1 MNIASSESFR
11 KLVIALNGAPLTV
24 PNRNIISG
32 EIRAI
37 YKDARLK
44 LLAKLTA
51 YKASGGKFNLCIDVW
66 TSKSQHAFLGISIHF
81 MDSEFRPQ
89 NYLLQLADLK
99 RRHTGK
105 YMAIVLV
112 KTLQSFNISD
122 KIHSITRDN
131 ASSNNTL
138 LRAFDNYY
146 HDNFGTPYTR
156 AVPCID
162 HILNLICQDILKYL
176 KATISERELL
186 DITADTE
193 EVIEEDNTS
202 LTESSLTITSP
213 LPAII
218 QATTSKRNSKPPPL
232 KKVKKNLV
240 KRSKTAPEGLN
251 AFQKLRYIVG
261 KVRL

>member
-1 MNIASSESFR
+1 
-11 KLVIALNGAPLTV
+11 
-24 PNRNIISG
+24 
-32 EIRAI
+32 
-37 YKDARLK
+37 
-44 LLAKLTA
+44 
-51 YKASGGKFNLCIDVW
+51 
-66 TSKSQHAFLGISIHF
+66 
-81 MDSEFRPQ
+81 
-89 NYLLQLADLK
+89 
-99 RRHTGK
+99 
-105 YMAIVLV
+105 MAIVLV

-251 AFQKLRYIVG
+251 AFQKLPYIVG